1 MLVIFASFD
10 PFTCF
15 RTRKQFHPKNKFL
28 INNIFLLSPRATP
41 PSAVLNQKIF
51 ARSLVNSRRTLVN
64 LSYVRKHPSL
74 FLFLKLHWHYVSSDH
89 GPNQVTE
96 RAENADLTASSTR
109 FESAAPRPREC
120 SPHLSTVNAPPTFPG
135 ENAGTTQVT
144 AHPQNL
150 RNHSSDNRRA
160 QLGSRCPI
168 NRSSLHPRRIRP
180 ETPQKHAFE
189 RTKRTYL

>member
-1 MLVIFASFD
+1 MPVILAAFD

-15 RTRKQFHPKNKFL
+15 RTRKQFHPKNRFI
-28 INNIFLLSPRATP
+28 INYILLYSPRATP
-41 PSAVLNQKIF
+41 PF
-51 ARSLVNSRRTLVN
+51 RRSEPKNFCPISRRTLVRA
-64 LSYVRKHPSL
+64 YDVRKHPSL